1 LRWPSWLPG
10 RYGHRP
16 SSSRAALLIG
26 FGEEI
31 GWRGFALPR
40 LQTGRSAL
48 AAALILSV
56 FWALWHLPLFSFA
69 TGLESMGLV
78 VVPGWL
84 FFIVIGSV
92 LLAWVYNDTGGS
104 VLIVSVFHGTLDIA
118 INSPS
123 GPELAN
129 VIGALVTI
137 WGIAALVWSGP
148 KNLSRRRTKQEAP
161 DFPAPSA
168 ARYRG

>member
-1 LRWPSWLPG
+1 
-10 RYGHRP
+10 
-16 SSSRAALLIG
+16 
-26 FGEEI
+26 
-31 GWRGFALPR
+31 
-40 LQTGRSAL
+40 L

-168 ARYRG
+168 AQYRG